1 MQRLVAFSFYR
12 SLLRESKRIQKTGLH
27 LFSPL
32 SSEEIVRKFGQ
43 GGFIDKVTSNTP
55 SSASTATSAAAS
67 VFQSN
72 STSSIFIL
80 ALLSELSLLQKDTL
94 SAKDVLAAVKLGFS
108 KQKNEMAIASGGL
121 DVALIGLQTLTRL
134 ISNSDTNTSTVTSY
148 FDTLV
153 KISVTTSPVPG
164 LPVSIQTAAS
174 HFPFAYRVKIENV
187 GTKTFQILS
196 RQWTFQ
202 DSNGKTI
209 EVPKGSPRIV
219 GHAPILK
226 PGQIFEYVSGVELR
240 TARGTMKGSLRV
252 SVIDEEEKEKEK
264 EEEFE
269 HRKVEERENN
279 KKGIIS
285 EKNSTLATQFDALVA
300 ETVLVQ

>member
-1 MQRLVAFSFYR
+1 
-12 SLLRESKRIQKTGLH
+12 
-27 LFSPL
+27 
-32 SSEEIVRKFGQ
+32 
-43 GGFIDKVTSNTP
+43 
-55 SSASTATSAAAS
+55 
-67 VFQSN
+67 
-72 STSSIFIL
+72 
-80 ALLSELSLLQKDTL
+80 
-94 SAKDVLAAVKLGFS
+94 
-108 KQKNEMAIASGGL
+108 
-121 DVALIGLQTLTRL
+121 L
-134 ISNSDTNTSTVTSY
+134 ISNSNTNTTTVTSY
-148 FDTLV
+148 YDTLV

-187 GTKTFQILS
+187 GKKTFQILS
-196 RQWTFQ
+196 RQWTFI

-252 SVIDEEEKEKEK
+252 SVIDEKEEEK

-269 HRKVEERENN
+269 HKKVEERENN
-279 KKGIIS
+279 KKGIIL
-285 EKNSTLATQFDALVA
+285 EKRSTLATQFDALVA